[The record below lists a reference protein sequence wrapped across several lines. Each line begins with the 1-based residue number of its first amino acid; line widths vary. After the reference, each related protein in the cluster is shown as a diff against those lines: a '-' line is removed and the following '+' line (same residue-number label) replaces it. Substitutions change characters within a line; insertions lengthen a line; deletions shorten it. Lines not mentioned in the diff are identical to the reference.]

1 MAMHQL
7 EASDDFGLQGIA
19 DREELLQWLDTWL
32 QDPDSLECK
41 LEKFVNF
48 KPNAYI

>member
-1 MAMHQL
+1 MHQL

-19 DREELLQWLDTWL
+19 DREELLQWLDSWL

>member
-19 DREELLQWLDTWL
+19 NREELLQWLDSWL

>member
-7 EASDDFGLQGIA
+7 EASDEFGLQGIA
-19 DREELLQWLDTWL
+19 DREELLQWLDSWL